1 MRALALMRI
10 ALSLVI
16 IADLIIRA
24 QDLTAFFTDDGIWP
38 TRLIPNF
45 GWQPGYWSLHTL
57 SGSYG
62 YICIL
67 FAFHFLAAISLLLG
81 FKTRISTFIVWAL
94 TISLHNRNLF
104 ILQSGDDL
112 LRLTLFW
119 AMFLPWG
126 NALSID
132 SKRMITP
139 KKHFSIAS
147 IGYLLLICSV
157 YFFTICF
164 KNSSEW
170 RTDGSAL
177 YYALSLDQIRLP
189 LGDWLYQYPGLMKW
203 LTYMAFYMELLI
215 PILILLPTSKPW
227 IKLSAIAIIFILHI
241 SIGSTMY
248 VGLFYLIDLST
259 SLAML
264 PGKFLDRFTMLKI
277 NNLNKIKMSTNKYWS
292 YIKTPV
298 LTFIVA
304 LCLILNFSYMSWFSY
319 ELTGGMHVV
328 INTLRLNQY
337 WGMFSPHIMK
347 EDGWY
352 VYEGYTDSGKHWDLY
367 NNTPFIKAEKP
378 EHLVKHYKSDRWRKL
393 AENIQRNEYTFLR
406 PLYCKYYLNKWNT
419 EHPENKMRSLDF
431 IFFQETSDE
440 NYKVKP
446 LERKQFCFCVSDDK

>member
-1 MRALALMRI
+1 MRI

-16 IADLIIRA
+16 IADLVIRA
-24 QDLTAFFTDDGIWP
+24 QDLTAFFTDDGLWP

-45 GWQPGYWSLHTL
+45 GWQSGYWSLHTL
-57 SGSYG
+57 SGSYAFE
-62 YICIL
+62 CVL
-67 FAFHFLAAISLLLG
+67 FAFHFIAAFCLLIG
-81 FKTRISTFIVWAL
+81 YKTKLSTFVVWAL

-119 AMFLPWG
+119 AMFMPWG
-126 NALSID
+126 NAYSID
-132 SKRMITP
+132 AKRYQT
-139 KKHFSIAS
+139 KKHHFSVAS
-147 IGYLLLICSV
+147 IGYLVLIASV

-170 RTDGSAL
+170 RTEGTAL

-189 LGDWLYQYPGLMKW
+189 LGDWLYQFPNLMKW
-203 LTYMAFYMELLI
+203 LTHLAFYMEVLI
-215 PILILLPTSKPW
+215 PVLILFPTKKPW
-227 IKLSAIAIIFILHI
+227 VKLSAIAIIFVLHL
-241 SIGSTMY
+241 SIGITMY

-264 PGKFLDRFTMLKI
+264 PTSFIDKYRSLAISNVNKVKRVKLKLISNLKTAFLSF
-277 NNLNKIKMSTNKYWS
+277 
-292 YIKTPV
+292 V
-298 LTFIVA
+298 LI
-304 LCLILNFSYMSWFSY
+304 LCLILNFSYMTWFSY
-319 ELTGGMHVV
+319 ELTGSMNAI
-328 INTLRLNQY
+328 INVLRLNQY

-352 VYEGYTDSGKHWDLY
+352 VYEGYTDKGKHWDLY

-393 AENIQRNEYTFLR
+393 AENIQRNEYTFLK
-406 PLYCKYYLNKWNT
+406 PLYCKYYLNKWNK
-419 EHPENKMRSLDF
+419 EHPENKMRSLDL
-431 IFFQETSDE
+431 IFFLEVSDA

-446 LERKQFCFCVSDDK
+446 LERKQFCFCVTDDQ

>member
-1 MRALALMRI
+1 
-10 ALSLVI
+10 
-16 IADLIIRA
+16 
-24 QDLTAFFTDDGIWP
+24 
-38 TRLIPNF
+38 
-45 GWQPGYWSLHTL
+45 
-57 SGSYG
+57 
-62 YICIL
+62 
-67 FAFHFLAAISLLLG
+67 
-81 FKTRISTFIVWAL
+81 
-94 TISLHNRNLF
+94 
-104 ILQSGDDL
+104 
-112 LRLTLFW
+112 
-119 AMFLPWG
+119 
-126 NALSID
+126 
-132 SKRMITP
+132 
-139 KKHFSIAS
+139 
-147 IGYLLLICSV
+147 
-157 YFFTICF
+157 
-164 KNSSEW
+164 
-170 RTDGSAL
+170 
-177 YYALSLDQIRLP
+177 
-189 LGDWLYQYPGLMKW
+189 
-203 LTYMAFYMELLI
+203 MELLI

-259 SLAML
+259 ALAML

-277 NNLNKIKMSTNKYWS
+277 NNVNKIKTSTHKYWT
-292 YIKTPV
+292 YIKTPI

-319 ELTGGMHVV
+319 ELTDGMHVV